1 MKIIKGLILLQ
12 LLAGSVS
19 AQQTPFILSG
29 HAGNINT
36 IQFSPD
42 GKALLSG
49 CQDGTLRMWNA
60 DDHFSCSKIITIGSS
75 SVKSICF
82 KPDGSSFTVSTYGSF
97 VVYKYPQLKKIAAK
111 KKAHTTFVECANFSN
126 DGTSIVSTSWRDNC
140 LSQWDATTLKKVR
153 DFNEPNWTRTAIF
166 LPGNASI
173 ASGNHENNIRIWNVA
188 NGSIERTLAGH
199 TDWVESLF
207 ITKDGKYLVSGSM
220 DKTIKV
226 WDLATGKLFKTL
238 TNHAAGVNAL
248 AQSADGKYF
257 ASSSL
262 DKTIKLWNVSTFE
275 EITSLGNQENT
286 VLCLAFSPD
295 SKLLAAAGM
304 DKTIKIWSIDSL
316 VIR

>member
-1 MKIIKGLILLQ
+1 MKLLKGLALVLLF
-12 LLAGSVS
+12 AGSVS
-19 AQQTPFILSG
+19 AQQTPQILTG
-29 HAGNINT
+29 HTGNINT

-60 DDHFSCSKIITIGSS
+60 DDHFSSSKILTIGSS

-82 KPDGSSFTVSTYGSF
+82 APDGHSFSVSTYGSF
-97 VVYKYPQLKKIAAK
+97 IVYKYPQLKKTCAK

-140 LSQWDATTLKKVR
+140 LSLWDTKSLKKVR
-153 DFNEPNWTRTAIF
+153 DFNEPNWTRTAVF
-166 LPGNASI
+166 LPGNNAI

-188 NGSIERTLAGH
+188 NGSVERTLAGH

-207 ITKDGKYLVSGSM
+207 VTKDGKYLVSGSM
-220 DKTIKV
+220 DKTIRV

-238 TNHAAGVNAL
+238 TNHQGGVNAL
-248 AQSADGKYF
+248 AISPDGNYF

-262 DKTIKLWNVSTFE
+262 DKTIKLWNATSFE
-275 EITSLGNQENT
+275 EITSLDNQENI

-295 SKLLAAAGM
+295 GKLLASSGM
-304 DKTIKIWSIDSL
+304 DKTIKVWTMDAL
-316 VIR
+316 LNR